1 MQFEEWIIYG
11 YEGSYDF
18 IIQIVIVNEEGD
30 ILHVKDTFECSCRG
44 LLFINAFGV
53 VSVSGRRRVPSPAE
67 SIIARIIVTLAYSAV
82 YDSVQR

>member
-18 IIQIVIVNEEGD
+18 VIQIVIVNDEGD

-44 LLFINAFGV
+44 LLFINAFGELTSKSRRAV
-53 VSVSGRRRVPSPAE
+53 VGFTVDG
-67 SIIARIIVTLAYSAV
+67 
-82 YDSVQR
+82 YDDERKLMNLVK